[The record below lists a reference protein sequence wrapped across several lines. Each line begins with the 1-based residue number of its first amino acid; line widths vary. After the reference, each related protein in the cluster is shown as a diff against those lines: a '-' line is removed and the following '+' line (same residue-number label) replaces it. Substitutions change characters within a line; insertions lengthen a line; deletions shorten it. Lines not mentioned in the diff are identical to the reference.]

1 MRAAMQAKGPYAQRY
16 FKANPSKYVWLANI
30 AGVSNNLQR
39 MQHSQHLA
47 ASIADLSLSYAL
59 CM

>member
-47 ASIADLSLSYAL
+47 ASIADLSLS
-59 CM
+59 